1 MPCESEWGTE
11 RARHGP
17 FAPPAGRRCW
27 QADEGLP
34 PAISRAAGQSL
45 AFLSI
50 SALDPGMKRLNLVL
64 PRLRLRT
71 APGSGATWT
80 LRISR
85 PGRMAQP

>member
-1 MPCESEWGTE
+1 MPCETWRGTE
-11 RARHGP
+11 RSRHGP
-17 FAPPAGRRCW
+17 FAPPAGIRCR

-34 PAISRAAGQSL
+34 PAQSRAAGQSL

-50 SALDPGMKRLNLVL
+50 SALDPGMKSLNLVL
-64 PRLRLRT
+64 PCLQLKT

-80 LRISR
+80 SRISR